1 MLTKTFINHQS
12 AHNVETTSK
21 KVDDITNDDQ
31 TTTTLKNEDIN
42 DIGTDKDTD
51 DDTDEFELHLMCW
64 MTSILFTREASVLS
78 QTPSVSLMKARQQ
91 QEHMTAH

>member
-12 AHNVETTSK
+12 ANNVETTSK

-51 DDTDEFELHLMCW
+51 DDTDEF
-64 MTSILFTREASVLS
+64 
-78 QTPSVSLMKARQQ
+78 
-91 QEHMTAH
+91 

>member
-1 MLTKTFINHQS
+1 MDLLSTMRQC
-12 AHNVETTSK
+12 
-21 KVDDITNDDQ
+21 
-31 TTTTLKNEDIN
+31 
-42 DIGTDKDTD
+42 GPDKDTD